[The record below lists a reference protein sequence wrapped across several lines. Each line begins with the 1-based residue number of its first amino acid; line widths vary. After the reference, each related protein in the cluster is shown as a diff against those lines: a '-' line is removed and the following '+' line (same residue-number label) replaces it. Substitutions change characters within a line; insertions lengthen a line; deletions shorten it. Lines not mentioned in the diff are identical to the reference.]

1 MIKNRVKEKIKK
13 GEVTYGAWIGIGH
26 PDVAEI
32 LSTLGLDW
40 LVFDTEHAPL
50 YFETVQKMMQAIRE
64 PNLTPITRVA
74 WNDPVLIKLAL
85 DIGSLGIIVPWVNNK
100 EEAIKAVKAKLY
112 PPKGIRGVGPRR
124 AARYGADFQEYI
136 EVADEEILL
145 LVQIETQ
152 EAVKNIDDIL
162 SVEGVDAF
170 FIGPLDLSASLGY
183 IGNWRNPKVLE
194 TIDKILDAGKRNGVP
209 GGIYSMDIEHAKEC
223 TKKGF
228 KFIAL
233 GSDYK
238 FLKSGCMSA
247 LEAVKRIL

>member
-13 GEVTYGAWIGIGH
+13 GEVTYGAWVGIGH

-32 LSTLGLDW
+32 LSILGLDW

-112 PPKGIRGVGPRR
+112 PPKG
-124 AARYGADFQEYI
+124 
-136 EVADEEILL
+136 
-145 LVQIETQ
+145 
-152 EAVKNIDDIL
+152 
-162 SVEGVDAF
+162 
-170 FIGPLDLSASLGY
+170 
-183 IGNWRNPKVLE
+183 
-194 TIDKILDAGKRNGVP
+194 
-209 GGIYSMDIEHAKEC
+209 
-223 TKKGF
+223 
-228 KFIAL
+228 
-233 GSDYK
+233 
-238 FLKSGCMSA
+238 
-247 LEAVKRIL
+247 